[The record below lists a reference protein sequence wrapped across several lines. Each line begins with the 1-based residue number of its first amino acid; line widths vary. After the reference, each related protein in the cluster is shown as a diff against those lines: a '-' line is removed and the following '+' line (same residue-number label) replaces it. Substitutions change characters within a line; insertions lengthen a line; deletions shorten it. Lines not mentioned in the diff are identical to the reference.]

1 MRALTL
7 SLVPASLLALTAC
20 GGGTEAD
27 NTSANTLGTETL
39 PPLDNSADLGT
50 GAGADLNTAGNTSL
64 ELGANVSANT
74 GAANTSAT
82 TNIAGNGQ

>member
-1 MRALTL
+1 MRTLALL
-7 SLVPASLLALTAC
+7 LVPAGLLALTAC

-27 NTSANTLGTETL
+27 DTSANTLGTETL
-39 PPLDNSADLGT
+39 PPLDNGADLDT

-74 GAANTSAT
+74 GATDSGAT